1 MVIGFNKQS
10 TNSKT
15 NIILGTVA
23 YRERKKWLNAV
34 EMPNNPYSPEAI
46 QKRLSAKSASSLFD
60 MITTNKDVDDDRSI
74 KSEDILERRGRKT
87 KNEVPDNKEHVLS
100 LTHTMDSAHMNGTS
114 PTPKILKDVLAG
126 EVPQYKR

>member
-1 MVIGFNKQS
+1 M
-10 TNSKT
+10 TCP

-23 YRERKKWLNAV
+23 YRERKKWENAV

-46 QKRLSAKSASSLFD
+46 QKRLTAKSTSSLFD
-60 MITTNKDVDDDRSI
+60 MITTSKDVDDDQSI

-87 KNEVPDNKEHVLS
+87 KNEEKSDRVPS
-100 LTHTMDSAHMNGTS
+100 LTLNIESANMNGARKS
-114 PTPKILKDVLAG
+114 PSPRILKDVLAD

>member
-1 MVIGFNKQS
+1 MS
-10 TNSKT
+10 CP

-23 YRERKKWLNAV
+23 YRERKKWENAV

-46 QKRLSAKSASSLFD
+46 QKRLTAKSTSSLFD
-60 MITTNKDVDDDRSI
+60 MITTSKDVDDDQSI

-87 KNEVPDNKEHVLS
+87 KNEEKSDRVPS
-100 LTHTMDSAHMNGTS
+100 LTLNIDSANMNGTRKS
-114 PTPKILKDVLAG
+114 PSPRILKDVLAD